1 METVSGDAGRPWSR
15 KALGCL
21 AAALLGAGAILQPQ
35 VANAAHG
42 GGGGGGF
49 HGGGG
54 GFHGGGFGGFHG
66 GGFHGGGFGGFHGGG
81 FHGGGVH
88 AGGFHHGF
96 GRFRG
101 GFGGGFGGIY
111 APYWWDYGYPYY
123 DYGYY
128 PDYGNYYGQPYYNYG
143 QPNAAQTWYYCS
155 NPAGYYPY
163 VTQCNTGWQAVP
175 AR

>member
-1 METVSGDAGRPWSR
+1 METVSGEAGRPRSR

-81 FHGGGVH
+81 LHGGG
-88 AGGFHHGF
+88 
-96 GRFRG
+96 RG
-101 GFGGGFGGIY
+101 GFGGGAVYVGRVPAGGCRHGCGRSRCWLGTGFGGVG
-111 APYWWDYGYPYY
+111 A
-123 DYGYY
+123 
-128 PDYGNYYGQPYYNYG
+128 
-143 QPNAAQTWYYCS
+143 
-155 NPAGYYPY
+155 
-163 VTQCNTGWQAVP
+163 
-175 AR
+175 